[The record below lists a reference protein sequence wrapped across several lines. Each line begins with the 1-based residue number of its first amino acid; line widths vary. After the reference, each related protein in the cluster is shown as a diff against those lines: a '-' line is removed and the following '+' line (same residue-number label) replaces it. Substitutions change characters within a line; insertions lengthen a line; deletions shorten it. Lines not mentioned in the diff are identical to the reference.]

1 MATLLEL
8 KMRKA
13 SLEDII
19 ERFLR
24 SYQGNL
30 GQSMSLEFY
39 INQAQQVSQQLR
51 LAENKLL
58 VHKSFSS
65 PLLRTLAVCAAG
77 VFLNNERT
85 NEMSMQKFKD
95 ISNEKWRNYEWID
108 PITKLRVE
116 HKIYAPVSLTVG
128 KTTHRITD
136 ITGLVHCI
144 PSVGYFGC
152 VLFWE
157 VKSEDIQQPT
167 EHSCLKD

>member
-58 VHKSFSS
+58 VH
-65 PLLRTLAVCAAG
+65 
-77 VFLNNERT
+77 N
-85 NEMSMQKFKD
+85 
-95 ISNEKWRNYEWID
+95 
-108 PITKLRVE
+108 
-116 HKIYAPVSLTVG
+116 
-128 KTTHRITD
+128 
-136 ITGLVHCI
+136 
-144 PSVGYFGC
+144 
-152 VLFWE
+152 
-157 VKSEDIQQPT
+157 
-167 EHSCLKD
+167 